1 MILAIAWVCIGLGG
15 VLAIVLILRGLRDND
30 QY

>member
-1 MILAIAWVCIGLGG
+1 MILIIAWLCIGLGG
-15 VLAIVLILRGLRDND
+15 ALAIVLILRGLRDND